1 MIKACI
7 LGSGSKGNSIYFQ
20 VDDRQFL
27 VDCGFTKKQ
36 ITKRLAMIGRRL
48 EDIENIFIT
57 HDHKDH
63 CAPWIL
69 KEGRVPGILPKNV
82 RQFQLSHDSEC
93 VGYTITDNAGN
104 KVVIA
109 VDTGCISEEAL
120 KHFFDASIVMIETS
134 YDTCMMEN
142 SQYPSML
149 KRRIQSDTGH
159 LRLECAAEVVG
170 MVAWPGLKYVVGLHL
185 SSTCINPVLARF
197 ELEAVFAFSE
207 TECEVVISEQGRP
220 TQMMVVI

>member
-7 LGSGSKGNSIYFQ
+7 LGSGSKGNAIYFQ

-27 VDCGFTKKQ
+27 VDCGFGKKQ
-36 ITKRLAMIGRRL
+36 IIKRLAMIGRRL
-48 EDIENIFIT
+48 EDIGPIYIT

-82 RQFQLSHDSEC
+82 RQFPLSHDTEC

-104 KVVIA
+104 KAVIA
-109 VDTGCISEEAL
+109 VDTGCISENAL

-134 YDTCMMEN
+134 YDIEMLIN
-142 SQYPSML
+142 SPYPTVL
-149 KRRIQSDTGH
+149 QERIASDTGH
-159 LRLECAAEVVG
+159 LRAECAAEVVG
-170 MVAWPGLKYVVGLHL
+170 MVAWPGLKYVVALHL

-197 ELEAVFAFSE
+197 ELESVVDR
-207 TECEVVISEQGRP
+207 TDCEVVISEQGKV
-220 TQMMVVI
+220 TQMMVVM